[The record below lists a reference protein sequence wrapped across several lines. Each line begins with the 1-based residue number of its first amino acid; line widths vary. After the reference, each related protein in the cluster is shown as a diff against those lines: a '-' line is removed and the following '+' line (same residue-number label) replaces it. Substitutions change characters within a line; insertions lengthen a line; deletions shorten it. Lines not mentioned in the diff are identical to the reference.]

1 MAQVGEPSGL
11 QAMLDG
17 FAESLERAL
26 LVADQ
31 GDAERVARDALTAG
45 LPASLIDDHVV
56 RPAMTSVGSRWA
68 RGEVSVADEH
78 RATEIVVRLLSL
90 LRDIH
95 RVEQDRLESSVL
107 LCAPEGEKHVVG
119 LLMAADLLEDAGYN
133 VLLPGEDVSG
143 DALGEMLDHHRP
155 ELVALTATMPETAAT
170 LRASIAVAHE
180 RGVTG
185 ILLGGASAGR
195 ALDPAPSVRTL
206 DGVADAVS
214 AADGLLR
221 RAAVN

>member
-1 MAQVGEPSGL
+1 MAQVGDQSGL

-17 FAESLERAL
+17 FAVSLERAL
-26 LVADQ
+26 VAADQ

-56 RPAMTSVGSRWA
+56 RPAVTSVGNRWA
-68 RGEVSVADEH
+68 GGEMSVADEH
-78 RATEIVVRLLSL
+78 RVTEIVLRLLSL

-95 RVEQDRLESSVL
+95 RVEQERLESSVL
-107 LCAPEGEKHVVG
+107 LCAPEGEKHMVG

-133 VLLPGEDVSG
+133 VLLGGEDVSG
-143 DALGEMLDHHRP
+143 DALREMLDHHRP
-155 ELVALTATMPETAAT
+155 ELVGLTATMPETAT
-170 LRASIAVAHE
+170 SLRESIAVAHE

-206 DGVADAVS
+206 DGVGNVVN

-221 RAAVN
+221 RAGVN